1 MNHPMIAML
10 AGPEIVVILL
20 ILLMVAGLAVGLV
33 LLVIWVAQRQGVGQ
47 SDARESR
54 PVRKLSFVE
63 VSNGKPRLRW
73 GVYLLGLGLVLVGM
87 SLLNGLLLAAGVWS
101 GVDTVLIGL
110 VVGVVIFNILVFLE
124 FNRAS
129 GTGSPGDPT
138 PPVAPS
144 PTAASPAVDP
154 ASCPRCGAPL
164 PPNAPQGLCPK
175 CVLGVGL
182 ATQTEADPDEHGPH
196 GTKIVPPAEAEVAR
210 RFPQFEI
217 LECLGHGGMG
227 VVYKARQPK
236 LNRLVALKILAP
248 EKAADPKFAERF
260 EREAQALAR
269 LSHPNIVAVHD
280 YGEADGMFYLLMEY
294 VDGSTLRQ
302 LLRAGRLKP
311 ESALAIVPSICEA
324 LQFAHQQGVVHRDIK
339 PENVLL
345 DLSGRVKIADFG
357 IAKLVD
363 VNAPRPA
370 LTEERSVI
378 GTPHY
383 MAPEQV
389 EHPQLVDHRADIYSL
404 GVVFYEMLTGELPLG
419 KFQPPSRKVE
429 LDVRLDEVVLHAL
442 EKEPAR
448 RYQHASEVKT
458 DVETIR
464 TSATPIRRPDHV
476 GRCRIPGTQFAL
488 VISRA
493 GQRRVEWNHVGLA
506 GLLLIL
512 AGACGLGMVALVAH
526 LSGFNIE
533 PRSYQAAGVGLAF
546 VAAMILTIVVRSA
559 LRMTEEEFARPD
571 RRAITVVNETTDPAH
586 IEMARQRVQWPA
598 TGLLA
603 IGLCFPVVLGCFV
616 YFGYWPGNWQG
627 AFALGCALTLG
638 YTIILGSHRMRQLK
652 TYRVAVLG
660 AITGLLVTFPALPLA
675 AFPIWAL
682 MVLHRPDV
690 RAAFNDP
697 RKPGTA
703 PER

>member
-1 MNHPMIAML
+1 MIAML
-10 AGPEIVVILL
+10 AGP
-20 ILLMVAGLAVGLV
+20 LMVVGLAAGLVFLAIWLARCQGL
-33 LLVIWVAQRQGVGQ
+33 GQ
-47 SDARESR
+47 FDARESR
-54 PVRKLSFVE
+54 PVRKMSFVE
-63 VSNGKPRLRW
+63 ISQGQPRLRW
-73 GVYLLGLGLVLVGM
+73 GAYLLGLYLVLVG
-87 SLLNGLLLAAGVWS
+87 SLLLNGLLLAIGVWS

-110 VVGVVIFNILVFLE
+110 VAGVVIFNILVFLE

-129 GTGSPGDPT
+129 GTGSTGDPT

-144 PTAASPAVDP
+144 PSPTAASPAVAP
-154 ASCPRCGAPL
+154 APCPRCGAPL
-164 PPNAPQGLCPK
+164 APNAPQGLCPK
-175 CVLGVGL
+175 CVLSVGL
-182 ATQTEADPDEHGPH
+182 ATQTEADPAEHGPH
-196 GTKIVPPAEAEVAR
+196 GTKIVPPPQAEVAR
-210 RFPQFEI
+210 RFPQLEI

-311 ESALAIVPSICEA
+311 ESALAVVPSICEA

-363 VNAPRPA
+363 LNAPRPA
-370 LTEERSVI
+370 LTEARSVI

-464 TSATPIRRPDHV
+464 TSATRSYAQTTWGD
-476 GRCRIPGTQFAL
+476 AA
-488 VISRA
+488 SRA
-493 GQRRVEWNHVGLA
+493 RTSPWWSRAPDNDGSSGITSPWR
-506 GLLLIL
+506 
-512 AGACGLGMVALVAH
+512 AC
-526 LSGFNIE
+526 S
-533 PRSYQAAGVGLAF
+533 S
-546 VAAMILTIVVRSA
+546 S
-559 LRMTEEEFARPD
+559 
-571 RRAITVVNETTDPAH
+571 
-586 IEMARQRVQWPA
+586 
-598 TGLLA
+598 
-603 IGLCFPVVLGCFV
+603 
-616 YFGYWPGNWQG
+616 WQG
-627 AFALGCALTLG
+627 
-638 YTIILGSHRMRQLK
+638 
-652 TYRVAVLG
+652 RVAW
-660 AITGLLVTFPALPLA
+660 AWLL
-675 AFPIWAL
+675 
-682 MVLHRPDV
+682 
-690 RAAFNDP
+690 
-697 RKPGTA
+697 
-703 PER
+703 